1 MISIIVLGVV
11 AITELAVIAY
21 ILRMHAE
28 ERHRLLDRIQAPDAP
43 RMAAIADAFPQD
55 PGREFPSPD
64 DVIPASAEI
73 RWDDDLQLINA
84 EEYAV

>member
-28 ERHRLLDRIQAPDAP
+28 ERHRLLERIPAPDAP
-43 RMAAIADAFPQD
+43 RMAAIADAF
-55 PGREFPSPD
+55 
-64 DVIPASAEI
+64 ASAEI

>member
-43 RMAAIADAFPQD
+43 RMAA
-55 PGREFPSPD
+55 
-64 DVIPASAEI
+64 
-73 RWDDDLQLINA
+73 
-84 EEYAV
+84 EYKKKYLSK